1 MVQQITVANRIRFL
15 THDDIGSDEIDI
27 HGIKRL
33 FIDKDYRDS
42 NPDMPEAYA
51 DNAQDGQTD

>member
-1 MVQQITVANRIRFL
+1 MQQIIVTNRIRFL
-15 THDDIGSDEIDI
+15 THDDIGSDEIDY
-27 HGIKRL
+27 HSIKNN

-51 DNAQDGQTD
+51 DDASEN